1 MGLKTSISLLLLI
14 FLFCLFSSSDV
25 HAKPSP
31 GPASAPI
38 SSLAPSPSIANDG
51 FSRYAQTQPF
61 DPQDIDKID
70 AAPMLKSIC
79 ADTDHPPECIAT
91 LIPYVREDKNFEPTS
106 VLEAA
111 VQATTDQAQEGLAL
125 AKKIHGDPSSAS
137 QPILKSCLDAC
148 IISYSSIIH
157 SNQKILDAIA
167 AADIY
172 TLNTELGANI
182 DNVDACEDAF
192 DAAEIESPLAHV
204 DDVLGKMVS
213 NNLAIGIDLIK
224 F

>member
-14 FLFCLFSSSDV
+14 FLFCLFSPSDV

-31 GPASAPI
+31 GPASAPT
-38 SSLAPSPSIANDG
+38 SSLAPSPSRANDA

-91 LIPYVREDKNFEPTS
+91 LIPYVSEDKNFEPTS

-111 VQATTDQAQEGLAL
+111 VQATTDQAKEGLAL

-172 TLNTELGANI
+172 TLNTELGTNI